1 MSMQDPL
8 SDMLTRIRNAQMA
21 GKTGVEMPGSK
32 LKAAVAN
39 VLKEEGYIQNYHVVQ
54 DGKQGMLV
62 VSLKYGEKGDPV
74 IAELIRLS
82 KPSRRVYVN
91 KGNVPKI
98 RNGMGVAV
106 ISTSKGIV
114 TDIVARQQGVGGE
127 LLCSVW

>member
-1 MSMQDPL
+1 MMTDPIA
-8 SDMLTRIRNAQMA
+8 DMLTRIRNA
-21 GKTGVEMPGSK
+21 
-32 LKAAVAN
+32 LKARFEKVEIPSSSIKVNIAKI
-39 VLKEEGYIQNYHVVQ
+39 LKDEGYITNFHVVQ

-114 TDIVARQQGVGGE
+114 TDNVARQQGVGGE

>member
-1 MSMQDPL
+1 MMTDPIA
-8 SDMLTRIRNAQMA
+8 DMLTRIRNA
-21 GKTGVEMPGSK
+21 
-32 LKAAVAN
+32 LKARFEKVEIPSSSIKVNIAKI
-39 VLKEEGYIQNYHVVQ
+39 LKDEGYITNFHVVQ

-114 TDIVARQQGVGGE
+114 TDTVARQQGVGGE

>member
-1 MSMQDPL
+1 MMTDPIA
-8 SDMLTRIRNAQMA
+8 DMLTRIRNA
-21 GKTGVEMPGSK
+21 
-32 LKAAVAN
+32 LKARFEKVEIPSSSVKENIARI
-39 VLKEEGYIQNYHVVQ
+39 LKEEGYIQNYHVVQ

-114 TDIVARQQGVGGE
+114 TDTVARQQGVGGE